1 MTRNLMDDHA
11 KGAMH
16 TNIGIHMR
24 GMPLASLLFGLVVGL
39 FVGLLGWSLT
49 ATASEAASL
58 NDGDLVQSINTKH
71 TVVPGG
77 IYRWTPPAGATDIRF
92 NDRPVMRLQDRI
104 LVGIPL
110 NQPLGSAKLTYL
122 LSGQASSHSFSVVNK
137 AYTEQHITL
146 QNREMVNPNP
156 EQLDRIREESRRQ
169 RALYLQHSDVPPPT
183 TGFFQ
188 PLQGRISSLFG
199 HRRFFNG
206 QARNPHSGLD
216 IAAPTGSEIS
226 APAAGEVTLVDDLYY
241 NGKTIFL
248 DHGQGLITMYCHL
261 SESLVTQGERVTQ
274 GEVIGLVG
282 ATGRATGPHLHWS
295 VSLNGYRVDPQSMM
309 AELTPD

>member
-1 MTRNLMDDHA
+1 MQ
-11 KGAMH
+11 GAV
-16 TNIGIHMR
+16 
-24 GMPLASLLFGLVVGL
+24 LACLLAWGL
-39 FVGLLGWSLT
+39 T
-49 ATASEAASL
+49 IAAAAAASTTDSSL
-58 NDGDLVQSINTKH
+58 AQSVDPKN

-92 NDRPVMRLQDRI
+92 NNRPVMRLRDQI

-110 NQPLGSAKLTYL
+110 NHPLGAANLAYV
-122 LSGQASSHSFSVVNK
+122 LSGEDASHSFSVVDK

-156 EQLDRIREESRRQ
+156 EQLARIRGESRRQ
-169 RALYLQHSDVPPPT
+169 RALYLQHSDAPPPT
-183 TGFFQ
+183 AGFIQ

-216 IAAPTGSEIS
+216 IAAPTGSEIR
-226 APAAGEVTLVDDLYY
+226 APAAAEVTLVDDLYY

-261 SESLVTQGERVTQ
+261 SESLVTEGERVEQ

-282 ATGRATGPHLHWS
+282 ATGRVTGPHLHWS

-309 AELTPD
+309 AELTPE

>member
-1 MTRNLMDDHA
+1 MHDHA
-11 KGAMH
+11 VVTIHRNTGMRLQGAL
-16 TNIGIHMR
+16 
-24 GMPLASLLFGLVVGL
+24 LAC
-39 FVGLLGWSLT
+39 LT
-49 ATASEAASL
+49 AWGLIVAAAASTTDSSL
-58 NDGDLVQSINTKH
+58 APRIDAKN

-92 NDRPVMRLQDRI
+92 NNRPVMRLRDQI

-110 NQPLGSAKLTYL
+110 NHPLGAANLAYV
-122 LSGQASSHSFSVVNK
+122 LSGQDASHSFSVVGK

-156 EQLDRIREESRRQ
+156 EQLVRIRGESRRQ
-169 RALYLQHSDVPPPT
+169 SALYLQHSDAPPPT
-183 TGFFQ
+183 AGFIQ

-216 IAAPTGSEIS
+216 IAAPTGSEIR
-226 APAAGEVTLVDDLYY
+226 APAAAEVTLVDDLYY

-261 SESLVTQGERVTQ
+261 SESLVTEGERVEQ

-282 ATGRATGPHLHWS
+282 ATGRVTGPHLHWS

-309 AELTPD
+309 AELTPE

>member
-1 MTRNLMDDHA
+1 MMHDHTV
-11 KGAMH
+11 GTMH
-16 TNIGIHMR
+16 RNIGIR
-24 GMPLASLLFGLVVGL
+24 LQGAVLACLLAWGLTV
-39 FVGLLGWSLT
+39 
-49 ATASEAASL
+49 AAAASTTDNSL
-58 NDGDLVQSINTKH
+58 AQSVDAKNTA
-71 TVVPGG
+71 VPGG

-92 NDRPVMRLQDRI
+92 NNRPVMRLRDQI

-110 NQPLGSAKLTYL
+110 NHPLGAANLAYV
-122 LSGQASSHSFSVVNK
+122 LSGEDASHSFSVVDK

-156 EQLDRIREESRRQ
+156 EQLARIRGESRRQ
-169 RALYLQHSDVPPPT
+169 RALYLQHSDAPPPT
-183 TGFFQ
+183 AGFIQ

-216 IAAPTGSEIS
+216 IAAPTGSEIR
-226 APAAGEVTLVDDLYY
+226 APAAAEVTLVDDLYY

-261 SESLVTQGERVTQ
+261 SESLVTEGERVEQ

-282 ATGRATGPHLHWS
+282 ATGRVTGPHLHWS

-309 AELTPD
+309 AELTPE

>member
-1 MTRNLMDDHA
+1 MDDQA
-11 KGAMH
+11 KGAMRK
-16 TNIGIHMR
+16 NIGVHVLSMLLV
-24 GMPLASLLFGLVVGL
+24 GLLF
-39 FVGLLGWSLT
+39 GLLGWSLT

-58 NDGDLVQSINTKH
+58 NDCGQENVHAKH

-77 IYRWTPPAGATDIRF
+77 IYRWTPPVGATDIRF
-92 NDRPVMRLQDRI
+92 NNRPVMRLGDQI

-110 NQPLGSAKLTYL
+110 SQPLGSAKLAYL
-122 LSGQASSHSFSVVNK
+122 LTAQASSHSFNVVDK
-137 AYTEQHITL
+137 AYTEQHISL

-156 EQLDRIREESRRQ
+156 EQLARIREESQRQ
-169 RALYLQHSDVPPPT
+169 RALYLQHSDAPPPA
-183 TGFFQ
+183 TGFIQ
-188 PLQGRISSLFG
+188 PLQGRVSSLFG

-282 ATGRATGPHLHWS
+282 ATGRVTGPHLHWS

-309 AELTPD
+309 AELTPE

>member
-1 MTRNLMDDHA
+1 MQ
-11 KGAMH
+11 GAV
-16 TNIGIHMR
+16 
-24 GMPLASLLFGLVVGL
+24 LACLLAWGLTV
-39 FVGLLGWSLT
+39 
-49 ATASEAASL
+49 AAAASTTDSSL
-58 NDGDLVQSINTKH
+58 AQSVDPKN

-92 NDRPVMRLQDRI
+92 NNRPVMRLRDQI

-110 NQPLGSAKLTYL
+110 NHPLGAANLAYV
-122 LSGQASSHSFSVVNK
+122 LSGEDASHSFSVVDK

-156 EQLDRIREESRRQ
+156 EQLARIRGESRRQ
-169 RALYLQHSDVPPPT
+169 RALYLQHSDAPPPT
-183 TGFFQ
+183 AGFIQ

-216 IAAPTGSEIS
+216 IAAPTGSEIR
-226 APAAGEVTLVDDLYY
+226 APAAAEVTLVDDLYY

-261 SESLVTQGERVTQ
+261 SESLVTEGERVEQ

-282 ATGRATGPHLHWS
+282 ATGRVTGPHLHWS

-309 AELTPD
+309 AELTPE

>member
-1 MTRNLMDDHA
+1 MYNHA
-11 KGAMH
+11 VGTMRG
-16 TNIGIHMR
+16 NIGIR
-24 GMPLASLLFGLVVGL
+24 LQSAVLACLLAWSLIVATAASTTDSGLVQRVD
-39 FVGLLGWSLT
+39 
-49 ATASEAASL
+49 AK
-58 NDGDLVQSINTKH
+58 N

-92 NDRPVMRLQDRI
+92 NNRPVMRLRDQI

-110 NQPLGSAKLTYL
+110 NHALGAANLAYVL
-122 LSGQASSHSFSVVNK
+122 NGQDASHSFSVVDK

-156 EQLDRIREESRRQ
+156 EQLARIRVESQRQ
-169 RALYLQHSDVPPPT
+169 RALYLQHSDAPPPAA
-183 TGFFQ
+183 GFIQ

-216 IAAPTGSEIS
+216 IAAPTGSEIR
-226 APAAGEVTLVDDLYY
+226 APAAAEVTLVDDLYY

-261 SESLVTQGERVTQ
+261 SESLVTEGERVEQ

-282 ATGRATGPHLHWS
+282 ATGRVTGPHLHWS

-309 AELTPD
+309 AELTPE

>member
-1 MTRNLMDDHA
+1 MHDHA
-11 KGAMH
+11 VGTTH
-16 TNIGIHMR
+16 RNIGIR
-24 GMPLASLLFGLVVGL
+24 
-39 FVGLLGWSLT
+39 LLGAVLACLLAWGLT
-49 ATASEAASL
+49 IAAAASTTDSSL
-58 NDGDLVQSINTKH
+58 AQSVDPKN

-92 NDRPVMRLQDRI
+92 NNRPVMRLRDQI

-110 NQPLGSAKLTYL
+110 NHPLGAANLAYV
-122 LSGQASSHSFSVVNK
+122 LSGEDASHSFSVVDK

-156 EQLDRIREESRRQ
+156 EQLARIRGESRRQ
-169 RALYLQHSDVPPPT
+169 RALYLQHSDAPPPT
-183 TGFFQ
+183 AGFIQ

-216 IAAPTGSEIS
+216 IAAPTGSEIR
-226 APAAGEVTLVDDLYY
+226 APAAAEVTLVDDLYY

-261 SESLVTQGERVTQ
+261 SESLVTEGERVEQ

-282 ATGRATGPHLHWS
+282 ATGRVTGPHLHWS

-309 AELTPD
+309 AELTPE

>member
-1 MTRNLMDDHA
+1 MYDHA
-11 KGAMH
+11 VVTIHRNTGIRLQGAL
-16 TNIGIHMR
+16 
-24 GMPLASLLFGLVVGL
+24 LACLAAWGLTV
-39 FVGLLGWSLT
+39 
-49 ATASEAASL
+49 AAAASTIDSSL
-58 NDGDLVQSINTKH
+58 APRIDAKN

-92 NDRPVMRLQDRI
+92 NNRPVMRLRDQI

-110 NQPLGSAKLTYL
+110 NHPLGAANLAYVL
-122 LSGQASSHSFSVVNK
+122 NGQDASHSFSVVDK

-156 EQLDRIREESRRQ
+156 EQLVRIRGESQRQ
-169 RALYLQHSDVPPPT
+169 RALYLQYSDAPPPSA
-183 TGFFQ
+183 GFIQ

-226 APAAGEVTLVDDLYY
+226 APAAAEVTLVDDLYY

-261 SESLVTQGERVTQ
+261 SESLVTEGERVEQ

-282 ATGRATGPHLHWS
+282 ATGRVTGPHLHWS

-309 AELTPD
+309 AELTPE

>member
-1 MTRNLMDDHA
+1 MHDHA
-11 KGAMH
+11 VVTIHRNTGMRLQGAL
-16 TNIGIHMR
+16 
-24 GMPLASLLFGLVVGL
+24 LACLAAWGLTV
-39 FVGLLGWSLT
+39 
-49 ATASEAASL
+49 AAAASTIDSSL
-58 NDGDLVQSINTKH
+58 APRIDAKN

-92 NDRPVMRLQDRI
+92 NNRPVMRLRDQI

-110 NQPLGSAKLTYL
+110 NHPLGAANLAYVL
-122 LSGQASSHSFSVVNK
+122 NGQDASHSFSVVDK

-156 EQLDRIREESRRQ
+156 EQLVRIRWESQRQ
-169 RALYLQHSDVPPPT
+169 RALYLQYSDAPPPSA
-183 TGFFQ
+183 GFIQ

-226 APAAGEVTLVDDLYY
+226 APAAAEVTLVDDLYY

-261 SESLVTQGERVTQ
+261 SESLVTEGERVEQ

-282 ATGRATGPHLHWS
+282 ATGRVTGPHLHWS

-309 AELTPD
+309 AELTPE

>member
-1 MTRNLMDDHA
+1 MYDHA
-11 KGAMH
+11 VVTIHRNTGIRLQGAL
-16 TNIGIHMR
+16 
-24 GMPLASLLFGLVVGL
+24 LACLAAWGLTV
-39 FVGLLGWSLT
+39 
-49 ATASEAASL
+49 AAAASTIDSSL
-58 NDGDLVQSINTKH
+58 APRIDAKN

-77 IYRWTPPAGATDIRF
+77 IYRWAPPAGATDIRF
-92 NDRPVMRLQDRI
+92 NNRPVMRLRDQI

-110 NQPLGSAKLTYL
+110 NHPLGAANLAYVL
-122 LSGQASSHSFSVVNK
+122 NGQDASHSFSVVDK

-156 EQLDRIREESRRQ
+156 EQLVRIRGESQRQ
-169 RALYLQHSDVPPPT
+169 RALYLQYSDAPPPSA
-183 TGFFQ
+183 GFIQ

-226 APAAGEVTLVDDLYY
+226 APAAAEVTLVDDLYY

-261 SESLVTQGERVTQ
+261 SESLVTEGERVEQ

-282 ATGRATGPHLHWS
+282 ATGRVTGPHLHWS

-309 AELTPD
+309 AELTPE

>member
-1 MTRNLMDDHA
+1 
-11 KGAMH
+11 
-16 TNIGIHMR
+16 
-24 GMPLASLLFGLVVGL
+24 LAWGLTV
-39 FVGLLGWSLT
+39 
-49 ATASEAASL
+49 AAAASTTDSSL
-58 NDGDLVQSINTKH
+58 AQSVDPKN

-92 NDRPVMRLQDRI
+92 NNRPVMRLRDQI

-110 NQPLGSAKLTYL
+110 NHPLGAANLAYV
-122 LSGQASSHSFSVVNK
+122 LSGEDASHSFSVVDK

-156 EQLDRIREESRRQ
+156 EQLARIRGESRRQ
-169 RALYLQHSDVPPPT
+169 RALYLQHSDAPPPT
-183 TGFFQ
+183 AGFIQ

-216 IAAPTGSEIS
+216 IAAPTGSEIR
-226 APAAGEVTLVDDLYY
+226 APAAAEVTLVDDLYY

-261 SESLVTQGERVTQ
+261 SESLVTEGERVEQ

-282 ATGRATGPHLHWS
+282 ATGRVTGPHLHWS

-309 AELTPD
+309 AELTPE

>member
-1 MTRNLMDDHA
+1 MDDQA
-11 KGAMH
+11 KGAMRK
-16 TNIGIHMR
+16 NIGVHVLSMLLV
-24 GMPLASLLFGLVVGL
+24 GLLF
-39 FVGLLGWSLT
+39 GLLGWSLT

-58 NDGDLVQSINTKH
+58 NDGGQENVHAKH

-77 IYRWTPPAGATDIRF
+77 IYRWTPPVGATDIRF
-92 NDRPVMRLQDRI
+92 NNRPVMRLGDQI

-110 NQPLGSAKLTYL
+110 SQPLGSAKLAYL
-122 LSGQASSHSFSVVNK
+122 LTAQASSHSFNVVDK
-137 AYTEQHITL
+137 AYTEQHISL

-156 EQLDRIREESRRQ
+156 EQLARIREESQRQ
-169 RALYLQHSDVPPPT
+169 RALYLQHSDAPPPA
-183 TGFFQ
+183 TGFIQ
-188 PLQGRISSLFG
+188 PLQGRVSSLFG

-282 ATGRATGPHLHWS
+282 ATGRVTGPHLHWS

>member
-1 MTRNLMDDHA
+1 MQ
-11 KGAMH
+11 GAV
-16 TNIGIHMR
+16 
-24 GMPLASLLFGLVVGL
+24 LACLLAWGL
-39 FVGLLGWSLT
+39 T
-49 ATASEAASL
+49 IAAAAAASTTDSSL
-58 NDGDLVQSINTKH
+58 AQSVDPKN

-92 NDRPVMRLQDRI
+92 NNRPVMRLRDQI

-110 NQPLGSAKLTYL
+110 NHPLGAANLAYV
-122 LSGQASSHSFSVVNK
+122 LSGEDASHSFSVVDK

-156 EQLDRIREESRRQ
+156 EQLARIRGESRRQ
-169 RALYLQHSDVPPPT
+169 RALYLQHSDAPPPT
-183 TGFFQ
+183 AGFIQ

-216 IAAPTGSEIS
+216 IAAPTGSEIR
-226 APAAGEVTLVDDLYY
+226 APAAAEVTLVDDLYY

-261 SESLVTQGERVTQ
+261 SESLVTEDERVEQ

-282 ATGRATGPHLHWS
+282 ATGRVTGPHLHWS

-309 AELTPD
+309 AELTPE

>member
-1 MTRNLMDDHA
+1 MPDHA
-11 KGAMH
+11 VGTMH
-16 TNIGIHMR
+16 RNIGIR
-24 GMPLASLLFGLVVGL
+24 LQGALLACLLAWGLTV
-39 FVGLLGWSLT
+39 
-49 ATASEAASL
+49 AAAASTTDSSL
-58 NDGDLVQSINTKH
+58 AQSVATKT

-92 NDRPVMRLQDRI
+92 NNRPVMRLRDQI

-110 NQPLGSAKLTYL
+110 NHPPGAANLAYVF
-122 LSGQASSHSFSVVNK
+122 SGQDTNHSFSVVDK

-156 EQLDRIREESRRQ
+156 EQLARIRGESRRQ
-169 RALYLQHSDVPPPT
+169 RAMYLQHSDAPPPT
-183 TGFFQ
+183 AGFMQ

-226 APAAGEVTLVDDLYY
+226 APAAAEVTLVDDLYY

-261 SESLVTQGERVTQ
+261 SESLVTEGERVEQ

-282 ATGRATGPHLHWS
+282 ATGRVTGPHLHWS

-309 AELTPD
+309 AELAPE

>member
-1 MTRNLMDDHA
+1 MHDHA
-11 KGAMH
+11 VVTIHRNTGMRLQGAL
-16 TNIGIHMR
+16 
-24 GMPLASLLFGLVVGL
+24 LAC
-39 FVGLLGWSLT
+39 LT
-49 ATASEAASL
+49 AWGLIVAAAASTTDSSL
-58 NDGDLVQSINTKH
+58 APRIDAKN

-92 NDRPVMRLQDRI
+92 NNRPVMRLRDQI

-110 NQPLGSAKLTYL
+110 NHPLGAANLAYV
-122 LSGQASSHSFSVVNK
+122 LSGQDASHSFSVVDK

-156 EQLDRIREESRRQ
+156 EQLVRIRGESRRQ
-169 RALYLQHSDVPPPT
+169 SALYLQHSDAPPPT
-183 TGFFQ
+183 AGFIQ

-216 IAAPTGSEIS
+216 IAAPTGSEIR
-226 APAAGEVTLVDDLYY
+226 APAAAEVTLVDDLYY

-261 SESLVTQGERVTQ
+261 SESLVTEGERVEQ

-282 ATGRATGPHLHWS
+282 ATGRVTGPHLHWS

-309 AELTPD
+309 AELTPE

>member
-1 MTRNLMDDHA
+1 LQ
-11 KGAMH
+11 GAV
-16 TNIGIHMR
+16 
-24 GMPLASLLFGLVVGL
+24 LACLLAWGLTV
-39 FVGLLGWSLT
+39 
-49 ATASEAASL
+49 AAAASTTDSSL
-58 NDGDLVQSINTKH
+58 AQSVDPKN

-92 NDRPVMRLQDRI
+92 NNRPVMRLRDQI

-110 NQPLGSAKLTYL
+110 NHPLGAANLAYV
-122 LSGQASSHSFSVVNK
+122 LSGEDASHSFSVVDK

-156 EQLDRIREESRRQ
+156 EQLARIRGESRRQ
-169 RALYLQHSDVPPPT
+169 RALYLQHSDAPPPT
-183 TGFFQ
+183 AGFIQ

-216 IAAPTGSEIS
+216 IAAPTGSEIR
-226 APAAGEVTLVDDLYY
+226 APAAAEVTLVDDLYY

-261 SESLVTQGERVTQ
+261 SESLVTEGERVEQ

-282 ATGRATGPHLHWS
+282 ATGRVTGPHLHWS

-309 AELTPD
+309 AELTPE

>member
-1 MTRNLMDDHA
+1 MHDHA
-11 KGAMH
+11 VVTIHRNTGMRLQGAL
-16 TNIGIHMR
+16 
-24 GMPLASLLFGLVVGL
+24 LAC
-39 FVGLLGWSLT
+39 LT
-49 ATASEAASL
+49 AWGLIVAAAASTTDSSL
-58 NDGDLVQSINTKH
+58 APRINAKN

-92 NDRPVMRLQDRI
+92 NNRPVMRLRDQI

-110 NQPLGSAKLTYL
+110 NHPLGAANLAYV
-122 LSGQASSHSFSVVNK
+122 LSGQDASHSFSVVDK

-156 EQLDRIREESRRQ
+156 EQLVRIRGESRRQ
-169 RALYLQHSDVPPPT
+169 SALYLQHSDAPPPT
-183 TGFFQ
+183 AGFIQ

-216 IAAPTGSEIS
+216 IAAPTGSEIR
-226 APAAGEVTLVDDLYY
+226 APAAAEVTLVDDLYY

-261 SESLVTQGERVTQ
+261 SESLVTEGERVEQ

-282 ATGRATGPHLHWS
+282 ATGRVTGPHLHWS

-309 AELTPD
+309 AELTPE

>member
-1 MTRNLMDDHA
+1 MQ
-11 KGAMH
+11 GAV
-16 TNIGIHMR
+16 
-24 GMPLASLLFGLVVGL
+24 LACLLAWGLTVG
-39 FVGLLGWSLT
+39 
-49 ATASEAASL
+49 AAASTTDSSL
-58 NDGDLVQSINTKH
+58 AQSVDPKN

-92 NDRPVMRLQDRI
+92 NNRPVMRLRDQI

-110 NQPLGSAKLTYL
+110 NHPLGAANLAYV
-122 LSGQASSHSFSVVNK
+122 LSGEDASHSFSVVDK

-156 EQLDRIREESRRQ
+156 EQLARIRGESRRQ
-169 RALYLQHSDVPPPT
+169 RALYLQHSDAPPPAA
-183 TGFFQ
+183 GFIQ

-216 IAAPTGSEIS
+216 IAAPTGSEIR
-226 APAAGEVTLVDDLYY
+226 APAAAEVTLVDDLYY

-261 SESLVTQGERVTQ
+261 SESLVTEGERVEQ

-282 ATGRATGPHLHWS
+282 ATGRVTGPHLHWS

-309 AELTPD
+309 AELTPE

>member
-1 MTRNLMDDHA
+1 MHDHA
-11 KGAMH
+11 VVTIHRNTGIRLQGAL
-16 TNIGIHMR
+16 
-24 GMPLASLLFGLVVGL
+24 LACLAAWGLTV
-39 FVGLLGWSLT
+39 
-49 ATASEAASL
+49 AAAASTIDSSL
-58 NDGDLVQSINTKH
+58 APRIDAKN

-92 NDRPVMRLQDRI
+92 NNRPVMRLRDQI

-110 NQPLGSAKLTYL
+110 NHSLGAANLAYVL
-122 LSGQASSHSFSVVNK
+122 NGQDASHSFSVVDK

-156 EQLDRIREESRRQ
+156 EQLVRIRWESQRQ
-169 RALYLQHSDVPPPT
+169 RALYLQYSDAPPPSA
-183 TGFFQ
+183 GFIQ

-226 APAAGEVTLVDDLYY
+226 APAAAEVTLVDDLYY

-261 SESLVTQGERVTQ
+261 SESLVTEGERVEQ

-282 ATGRATGPHLHWS
+282 ATGRVTGPHLHWS

-309 AELTPD
+309 AELTPE

>member
-1 MTRNLMDDHA
+1 MHDHA
-11 KGAMH
+11 VVTIHRNTGIRLQGAL
-16 TNIGIHMR
+16 
-24 GMPLASLLFGLVVGL
+24 LACLAAWGLTV
-39 FVGLLGWSLT
+39 
-49 ATASEAASL
+49 AAAASTIDSSL
-58 NDGDLVQSINTKH
+58 APRIDAKN

-92 NDRPVMRLQDRI
+92 NNRPVMRLRDQI

-110 NQPLGSAKLTYL
+110 NHPLGSANLAYVL
-122 LSGQASSHSFSVVNK
+122 NGQDASHSFSVVDK

-156 EQLDRIREESRRQ
+156 EQLVRIRGESQRQ
-169 RALYLQHSDVPPPT
+169 RALYLQYSDAPPPSA
-183 TGFFQ
+183 GFIQ

-226 APAAGEVTLVDDLYY
+226 APAAAEVTLVDDLYY

-261 SESLVTQGERVTQ
+261 SESLVTEGERVEQ

-282 ATGRATGPHLHWS
+282 ATGRVTGPHLHWS

-309 AELTPD
+309 AELTPE